1 MFLKK
6 MQIRRRMSGRFGLFL
21 CSPSV
26 REKQKENRPRIDE
39 TLTSRAPGY
48 IVSVREECG

>member
-26 REKQKENRPRIDE
+26 REKQKENRSGRKEALTVLFPRVYF
-39 TLTSRAPGY
+39 P
-48 IVSVREECG
+48 VREECQ